1 MKIAIDDIKLIA
13 KNFGIEPAMFLAFIE
28 VESGGKGFDDLTGKI
43 LIQFEPSWFRKK
55 VAYAPS
61 GAWSVNKVDVQSKE
75 WVAFNDAF
83 KINPNAAMESTSIGL
98 PQIMGF
104 HWKLL
109 GYKSVGE
116 MWDDFKRGEYQQVLA
131 LARYIKANPK
141 LYSAIKRK
149 DWHMIAYLYNGSQYK
164 KMAKKWGREPYNIS
178 LEKAYKNELH
188 RSF

>member
-109 GYKSVGE
+109 GYKSVNK

-141 LYSAIKRK
+141 LYSSIKRK
-149 DWHMIAYLYNGSQYK
+149 DFHSIASLYNGDNYK
-164 KMAKKWGREPYNIS
+164 AMAKKWGREPYNIS
-178 LEKAYKNELH
+178 LEKAYK
-188 RSF
+188 RWSRP

>member
-1 MKIAIDDIKLIA
+1 MTIGISKVKEIA
-13 KNFGIEPAMFLAFIE
+13 KNFGIEPAMFLAFID
-28 VESGGKGFDDLTGKI
+28 VESGGKGFDDA
-43 LIQFEPSWFRKK
+43 FEPSWFRKK

>member
-61 GAWSVNKVDVQSKE
+61 GAWSVNKVDVQAKE
-75 WVAFNDAF
+75 WIAFNDAF
-83 KINPNAAMESTSIGL
+83 KLNPDAAMESTSIGL

-109 GYKSVGE
+109 GYKSVGQ
-116 MWDDFKRGEYQQVLA
+116 MWDDFKKSEYHQILA
-131 LARYIKANPK
+131 LARFIKSIPA
-141 LYSAIKRK
+141 LYLAIKTK
-149 DWHMIAYLYNGSQYK
+149 DFHSIACIYNGKKYK
-164 KMAKKWGREPYNIS
+164 QMAIIWGREPYDIS
-178 LEKAYKNELH
+178 LKKSYIKW
-188 RSF
+188 SK

>member
-1 MKIAIDDIKLIA
+1 MTTPIDKIKEVA

-28 VESGGKGFDDLTGKI
+28 VESGGKGFDDATGKI
-43 LIQFEPSWFRKK
+43 IIQFEPVWFKRK
-55 VAYAPS
+55 APYAPS
-61 GAWSVNKVDVQSKE
+61 GARSVNKVDVQAKE
-75 WVAFNDAF
+75 WIAFNDAF
-83 KINPNAAMESTSIGL
+83 KINPTAAMESTSIGL

-109 GYKSVGE
+109 GYKSVGQ

-178 LEKAYKNELH
+178 LEKAYK
-188 RSF
+188 RWSRP